1 MINIALIHTQPLY
14 RKGLSLLLTQTIDD
28 FNVVASANDLRTLI
42 NKYRGE
48 AIDVIVWDIPGHH
61 ALTPGTRLL
70 KECYPLAKILVLVAS
85 KNAVY
90 SGLLE
95 TLGADKVISSDCE
108 LSDLCEM
115 ILHIHK
121 TYAPPPS
128 SNHVQE
134 PTSETTRKAPLNK
147 SKNIKSKP

>member
-28 FNVVASANDLRTLI
+28 FTVVASANDLRSLI
-42 NKYRGE
+42 NRYKGE

-61 ALTPGTRLL
+61 VLTPGTRLL

-90 SGLLE
+90 AGLLE

-108 LSDLCEM
+108 LSDLCEI
-115 ILHIHK
+115 ILDIHK
-121 TYAPPPS
+121 SYAPPAS

-134 PTSETTRKAPLNK
+134 PASEKARKPPITK
-147 SKNIKSKP
+147 SKNIKRKP